1 MVSSQWIGYNQQPL
15 PLKSLSAMD
24 TPMYFHNETRE
35 VHEMLATMELGIKVS
50 DVFVDTI
57 CTYPYHMTKST
68 PIIKVTR
75 VRLSKGRLLKFDI
88 FLTK

>member
-1 MVSSQWIGYNQQPL
+1 MDWYNATAL

-24 TPMYFHNETRE
+24 TPMYLHNERE

>member
-1 MVSSQWIGYNQQPL
+1 MHLTNKFLKRGGILTMDWYNATAL

-50 DVFVDTI
+50 DVFVDTM
-57 CTYPYHMTKST
+57 YHT
-68 PIIKVTR
+68 I
-75 VRLSKGRLLKFDI
+75 
-88 FLTK
+88 